1 MPMMT
6 IDLNGK
12 SVLVT
17 GSATGIGK
25 ATILAFAR
33 AGANVAINHF
43 GQETLAQEVVEEA
56 HTLGVKAMAIDADVS
71 RRDSVKTMV
80 NKIIAAFGQIDILVN
95 NAGISQVKPFL
106 ELTDEDWDHVLNT
119 NLRSVFL
126 CSQTV
131 LPGMLERGKG
141 VIINI
146 ASELGYLGR
155 ARFVHYTASKGGI
168 ITLTRSLAREFAP
181 QIRVNGIAPGP
192 VLTPMLEGEISNEDE
207 LEAEMDT
214 PMQRL
219 GKPEEIA
226 ASAVFLASDY
236 ASYYC
241 GDIISP
247 NGGALMR

>member
-1 MPMMT
+1 MMT
-6 IDLNGK
+6 IDLSGS

-17 GSATGIGK
+17 GSATGIGR

-33 AGANVAINHF
+33 AGANVAVNHF
-43 GQETLAQEVVEEA
+43 GQDALAQEVVDEA
-56 HTLGVKAMAIDADVS
+56 QTLGVQAIAIDADVS
-71 RRDSVKTMV
+71 RRDSVQALVDKT
-80 NKIIAAFGQIDILVN
+80 IAALGSIDILVN
-95 NAGISQVKPFL
+95 NAGVSQVKPFL
-106 ELTDEDWDHVLNT
+106 ELTDEDWDRVLDT

-131 LPGMLERGKG
+131 LPGMLERGQG

-155 ARFVHYTASKGGI
+155 ARFAHYTASKGGV

-181 QIRVNGIAPGP
+181 QIRVNAIAPGP
-192 VLTPMLEGEISNEDE
+192 VVTPMLEAEITNEDE
-207 LEAEMDT
+207 LAAEMEI
-214 PMQRL
+214 PVQRL
-219 GKPEEIA
+219 GMPEEIA
-226 ASAVFLASDY
+226 ASAVFLASEY

-247 NGGALMR
+247 NGGSLMR

>member
-25 ATILAFAR
+25 ATVLAFAR

>member
-25 ATILAFAR
+25 ATVLAFAH